1 MVKIPF
7 SLIFIIMTHFK
18 NSLKSFLLGSVAI
31 MMLPLLG
38 SCKDEGQES
47 AELSAEE
54 IRVKQSTAIDTVSL
68 RSVLNPDSIEG
79 VEALEK
85 VSAEAWIL
93 IEDSTGMLI
102 NSKNAT
108 KRMFPA
114 SLAKMMTTI
123 LALEHGHLDDT
134 VTITNDVF
142 IVKDARV
149 RLGDGFL
156 FGNLINEM
164 VLQSDNDAAY
174 AVAKHVGGDTLAF
187 CKMMNDRAAYLGL
200 DSTHFANP
208 NGMPNDST
216 YSSARDLMVLAR
228 YCMRDSTFASIVGTP
243 KKRIPMVDGRYLDI
257 ENTNLLLT
265 SYEGCF
271 GVKTGYT
278 RQAGGCLATAATRNG
293 VTLYLVMLKSRSRSS
308 RFSESKLLFD
318 YGFKVMEKYK
328 ELKG

>member
-1 MVKIPF
+1 M
-7 SLIFIIMTHFK
+7 
-18 NSLKSFLLGSVAI
+18 KSFLLGSVAI

-38 SCKDEGQES
+38 SCKDEGPES

-54 IRVKQSTAIDTVSL
+54 IRVKQSTAIDTLAL
-68 RSVLNPDSIEG
+68 RTVLNPDSIEG
-79 VEALEK
+79 VDALEK
-85 VSAEAWIL
+85 VTAEAWIL

-123 LALEHGHLDDT
+123 LALEHGHADDT

-216 YSSARDLMVLAR
+216 YSSARDLLVLAR

-257 ENTNLLLT
+257 ENTNQLLT

-308 RFSESKLLFD
+308 RFNESKLLFD

>member
-1 MVKIPF
+1 
-7 SLIFIIMTHFK
+7 MTHFK
-18 NSLKSFLLGSVAI
+18 NSMKSFLLGSVAI
-31 MMLPLLG
+31 MMLPLFG

-54 IRVKQSTAIDTVSL
+54 IRVKQSTAIDTLAL
-68 RSVLNPDSIEG
+68 RTVLNPDSIEG

-114 SLAKMMTTI
+114 SLAKMMTTM
-123 LALEHGHLDDT
+123 LALEHGHADDT

-149 RLGDGFL
+149 RLGDCFL
-156 FGNLINEM
+156 LGNLINEM

-216 YSSARDLMVLAR
+216 YSSARDLLVLAR
-228 YCMRDSTFASIVGTP
+228 YCMRDSTFGSIVGTP

-257 ENTNLLLT
+257 ENTNQLLT

-278 RQAGGCLATAATRNG
+278 RQAVGCLATAVTRNG

-308 RFSESKLLFD
+308 RFNESKILFD

>member
-1 MVKIPF
+1 
-7 SLIFIIMTHFK
+7 MTHFK
-18 NSLKSFLLGSVAI
+18 NSMKSFLLGSVAI
-31 MMLPLLG
+31 MMLPLFG
-38 SCKDEGQES
+38 SCKDEVQGN

-54 IRVKQSTAIDTVSL
+54 IRVKQSTAIDTLAL
-68 RSVLNPDSIEG
+68 RTVLNPDSIEG
-79 VEALEK
+79 IDALEK

-114 SLAKMMTTI
+114 SLAKMMTTM

-187 CKMMNDRAAYLGL
+187 CKMMNDRAAYLGM

-216 YSSARDLMVLAR
+216 YSSARDLLVLAR

-308 RFSESKLLFD
+308 RFNESKLLFD

>member
-1 MVKIPF
+1 
-7 SLIFIIMTHFK
+7 
-18 NSLKSFLLGSVAI
+18 
-31 MMLPLLG
+31 
-38 SCKDEGQES
+38 
-47 AELSAEE
+47 
-54 IRVKQSTAIDTVSL
+54 
-68 RSVLNPDSIEG
+68 
-79 VEALEK
+79 
-85 VSAEAWIL
+85 
-93 IEDSTGMLI
+93 MLI

-216 YSSARDLMVLAR
+216 YSSARDLLVLAR
-228 YCMRDSTFASIVGTP
+228 YCMRDSAFAAIVGTP
-243 KKRIPMVDGRYLDI
+243 FMDIPLVDGRHLPCD
-257 ENTNLLLT
+257 NTNLLLR
-265 SYEGCF
+265 SYEGCI

-278 RQAGGCLATAATRNG
+278 RDAGSCLASAATRDG
-293 VTLYLVMLKSRSRSS
+293 VTLFLVLLNSRSRSS
-308 RFSESKLLFD
+308 RFTESALLLD
-318 YGFKVMEKYK
+318 HGFSLMARRNAAQQQ
-328 ELKG
+328 

>member
-7 SLIFIIMTHFK
+7 LLIFIIMTHFK
-18 NSLKSFLLGSVAI
+18 NSMKSFLLGSVAI
-31 MMLPLLG
+31 MMLPLFG
-38 SCKDEGQES
+38 SCKDEVQGN

-54 IRVKQSTAIDTVSL
+54 IRVKQSTAIDTLAL
-68 RSVLNPDSIEG
+68 RTVLNPDSIEG
-79 VEALEK
+79 IDALEK

-114 SLAKMMTTI
+114 SLAKMMTTM

-187 CKMMNDRAAYLGL
+187 CKMMNDRAAYLGM

-216 YSSARDLMVLAR
+216 YSSARDLLVLAR

-308 RFSESKLLFD
+308 RFNESKLLFD